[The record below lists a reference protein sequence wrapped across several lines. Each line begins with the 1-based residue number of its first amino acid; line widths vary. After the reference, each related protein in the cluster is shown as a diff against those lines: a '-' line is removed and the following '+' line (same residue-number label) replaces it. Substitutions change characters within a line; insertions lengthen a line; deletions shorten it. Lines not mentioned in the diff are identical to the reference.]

1 LGPGA
6 GPAAGLG
13 HDDRVRRGA
22 VTLSALVLVAALVIG
37 GVVWW
42 SRSRPDPMCV
52 VTTAGRTV
60 SLTLAQAGYAATI
73 AGVGDAEGLPDH
85 AVTVAI
91 ATALQESRLQNLA
104 GGDRDSAGLFQ
115 QRPSQGWG
123 TYAQVTE
130 PVYAA
135 QAFYRALRK
144 LPDWQDV
151 TVTEAAQLV
160 QRSAAPDAY
169 AQWEPQARAIAVAL
183 TGQEPAALRCQDLT
197 PQTPPD
203 DVATVAAA
211 ELGTARLSGA
221 QPEQRGWAF
230 AAWLVAHAQR
240 FDLASVTY
248 DGRTWTA
255 DSGEWSSTGTPD
267 GQLAFA
273 RGSGT

>member
-1 LGPGA
+1 M
-6 GPAAGLG
+6 
-13 HDDRVRRGA
+13 RRGA
-22 VTLSALVLVAALVIG
+22 VTLLALVAVAVLVVG

-42 SRSRPDPMCV
+42 SNSRPEPKCV
-52 VTTAGRTV
+52 VTAAGRTV
-60 SLTLAQAGYAATI
+60 SLTLAQAEYAATI
-73 AGVGDAEGLPDH
+73 GGVGDAENMPDH

-91 ATALQESRLQNLA
+91 ATALQESRLANLP

-123 TYAQVTE
+123 TYAQVTD
-130 PVYAA
+130 PVHAS

-183 TGQEPAALRCQDLT
+183 TGEEPAALRCQDLT
-197 PQTPPD
+197 PRTPPD

-211 ELGTARLSGA
+211 ELGTATLSGPQPA
-221 QPEQRGWAF
+221 QHGWAYS
-230 AAWLVAHAQR
+230 AWLVAHAQR

-255 DSGEWSSTGTPD
+255 DTGEWTTTGTSD
-267 GQLAFA
+267 GRLSLVRAPA
-273 RGSGT
+273 R